1 MTLKEDYSKKGS
13 VKMERIRFKDY
24 LIDYLEFNNITNKDF
39 ANRIDITPKHLID
52 ILSGERDIS
61 SNIIDKISLVT
72 NIPAD
77 YIYRVE
83 ANYKF
88 EKIIEDY
95 LEKENLT
102 ETKYLNKYNYKY
114 LIANNYM
121 KFIDKENK
129 LEIIKDILKFLR
141 VSTPEKVY
149 EIDKSAL
156 YKSNN
161 DKPEL
166 LLLWLEKCYRE
177 TLEQTVE
184 EYNKKNIDSLV
195 EYIREVAKNNE
206 FNEEKLIK
214 KFNENGIYLVI
225 QEDIPGSKIR
235 GAFKVHRGIPAIY
248 LTYKHHRIADIYFAL
263 LHELAHCKTD
273 FNKAQ
278 SMSLVSYEDEIDET
292 EKNADN
298 QAYSWMVDEKY
309 YKNICCKDNYRIE
322 TESQYPK
329 AFIVYR
335 LAKDKYIQY
344 SSKQYQLFNEIIKK

>member
-1 MTLKEDYSKKGS
+1 
-13 VKMERIRFKDY
+13 MERIRFKDY
-24 LIDYLEFNNITNKDF
+24 LIDYLEYNNITNKDF
-39 ANRIDITPKHLID
+39 ANRIGITPKHLID

-61 SNIIDKISLVT
+61 SNIIDKISLIT
-72 NIPAD
+72 DIPAD

-88 EKIIEDY
+88 EKTIEEY
-95 LEKENLT
+95 LKKVNLT

-114 LIANNYM
+114 LISSNFM
-121 KFIDKENK
+121 EFVDVENK
-129 LEIIKDILKFLR
+129 LEIIKDILKYLR

-166 LLLWLEKCYRE
+166 LLLWLEKCYKE
-177 TLEQTVE
+177 TLNQNVG
-184 EYNKKNIDSLV
+184 EYNKDNIENIV
-195 EYIREVAKNNE
+195 TKINEFAKNNE
-206 FNEEKLIK
+206 FDEKELIRI
-214 KFNENGIYLVI
+214 FNENGIYLVI

-248 LTYKHHRIADIYFAL
+248 LTYKHRRIADIYFAL

-278 SMSLVSYEDEIDET
+278 SMSLVSYEDEIVET

-298 QAYSWMVDEKY
+298 QAYSWMVDDKY
-309 YKNICCKDNYRIE
+309 YNSECCKSDYDIKSENK
-322 TESQYPK
+322 YPK
-329 AFIVYR
+329 AFVVYR
-335 LAKDKYIQY
+335 LARDKYIQY
-344 SSKQYQLFNEIIKK
+344 SCKEYQMYNNIIKE

>member
-1 MTLKEDYSKKGS
+1 M
-13 VKMERIRFKDY
+13 KMESKSIRFKDY

-39 ANRIDITPKHLID
+39 ANRIDVTQKHLID
-52 ILSGERDIS
+52 ILSGKSDIS

-72 NIPAD
+72 DIPAD

-88 EKIIEDY
+88 EKTVEDY
-95 LEKENLT
+95 LEKEKLT
-102 ETKYLNKYNYKY
+102 ETQYLNKYNYKY
-114 LIANNYM
+114 LVSTDFI
-121 KFIDKENK
+121 KFIDKGDK
-129 LEIIKDILKFLR
+129 LEIIKDIIKFLR

-177 TLEQTVE
+177 TLKQSV
-184 EYNKKNIDSLV
+184 NKYDKNNIDVLV
-195 EYIREVAKNNE
+195 RYIRKVAKNDE
-206 FNEEKLIK
+206 FNEERLIK

-248 LTYKHHRIADIYFAL
+248 LTYKYHRIADVYFAL

-278 SMSLVSYEDEIDET
+278 SMSLVSYEDEIDDK
-292 EKNADN
+292 EKAADK
-298 QAYSWMVDEKY
+298 QAYDWMVDEKY
-309 YKNICCKDNYRIE
+309 YKSICDNKSDYMIE
-322 TESQYPK
+322 KEKEYPR
-329 AFIVYR
+329 AFVLYR

-344 SSKQYQLFNEIIKK
+344 SSKEYQLYNKKIEKKTKLTSI